1 MLRSDRPGRDS
12 HSRAGVASPISALL
26 LAAAIAATGLAGCGR
41 KGNDTA
47 KATSQTTAPT
57 SAQSAQS
64 VAIPSCPCSY
74 DPAAGDKSVP
84 PELGG
89 PGFTGEGW
97 QTATEIPAMGRL
109 DAPKGGM
116 ATQVLYDWPATL
128 RQAGSGWNDYFNYMV
143 NSMSY
148 ESLLQVHPVTLEFIP
163 GLATHWQISDDK
175 MTYRFRIN
183 PKARWSD
190 GREVTAEDVLA
201 TIKLKT
207 DPGIQDPSALI
218 TFSKM
223 EKPRAISKYI
233 VEVKAK
239 ELNWRNF
246 LYFAGTSIFPAHE
259 IGNID
264 GKTYLDKYQFKYT
277 AVSGPYEVKPEDI
290 LKGVSITLTRRQ
302 DYWGKD
308 ECFSRGLWN
317 LDQVKFV
324 VVKDENLAFEKLKKG
339 EIDIFQVPKAQW
351 WAEEVDKIDGVQRGL
366 IQKRKVFTDAPIGVA
381 GLAVNTRRPPLDDLR
396 IRKALCHLLNRELMI
411 EKLYFNE
418 YSITYSYYQGGIY
431 QNPNNKPLLYDP
443 DTAVK
448 LLAEAG
454 WSTRGSDGYLVKDG
468 KRLEFTVQYE
478 SQLSER
484 SLTIFQEDCERAGI
498 KLNLQILNRSTVWKN
513 MMDRQF
519 ELTSINWGALVFPNP
534 ESSFSSKLADQKDN
548 NNLTGFKDPRVDS
561 LCTLYDRAFDI
572 QERIHLI
579 QQIDG
584 IIYEQHPYVL
594 EWYLPSQRFLYWN
607 KFGQPDWYITRTGDY
622 DTVLFSWWVDPERE
636 KTVTTGKTDPKVTM
650 PKGETEVHFW
660 ENYKRQV
667 EQKTAAL

>member
-1 MLRSDRPGRDS
+1 MPRAARHPRPRP
-12 HSRAGVASPISALL
+12 HPPSPVLVGL
-26 LAAAIAATGLAGCGR
+26 VLAAAGLGLGVEGCG
-41 KGNDTA
+41 KSKPENGDAPKSVET
-47 KATSQTTAPT
+47 TTAA
-57 SAQSAQS
+57 SANLT
-64 VAIPSCPCSY
+64 IPNCPCAF
-74 DPAAGDKSVP
+74 DPAAGDPSVP
-84 PELGG
+84 AEMGG

-97 QTATEIPAMGRL
+97 QTASQVQAMGRL

-116 ATQVLYDWPATL
+116 ATQVFYDWPATL
-128 RQAGSGWNDYFNYMV
+128 RQAGTGWNDYFNYMV
-143 NSMSY
+143 ASMSY
-148 ESLLQVHPVTLEFIP
+148 ESLLQVHPVTLEFMP
-163 GLATHWQISDDK
+163 MLATHWQISDDK

-190 GREVTAEDVLA
+190 GREVTAEDVVA

-207 DPGIQDPSALI
+207 DPGIQDPSAMI

-239 ELNWRNF
+239 EMNWRNF

-259 IGNID
+259 IGVID

-277 AVSGPYEVKPEDI
+277 AVSGAYEVRPEDI
-290 LKGVSITLTRRQ
+290 VKGVSITLTRRT

-324 VVKDENLAFEKLKKG
+324 VVKDDNLAFEKLKKG

-366 IQKRKVFTDAPIGVA
+366 IQKRKVFTDAPIGIA
-381 GLAVNTRRPPLDDLR
+381 GIAVNTRRPPLDDLR
-396 IRKALCHLLNRELMI
+396 LRKALCHLLNRELMI

-418 YSITYSYYQGGIY
+418 YSLTYSYYQGGIY

-443 DTAVK
+443 DKAVT

-454 WSTRGSDGYLVKDG
+454 WTQRDPEGYLVKNG
-468 KRLEFTVQYE
+468 KRLEFSIQYE
-478 SQLSER
+478 TQLSER
-484 SLTIFQEDCERAGI
+484 SLTIFQEDCQRAGI
-498 KLNLQILNRSTVWKN
+498 KINLELVNRSTRWKN
-513 MMDRQF
+513 LMDRKY
-519 ELTSINWGALVFPNP
+519 ELTSTNWGALVFPNP
-534 ESSFSSKLADQKDN
+534 ESSFSSKLADKNDN
-548 NNLTGFKDPRVDS
+548 NNITGYKNPQVDS
-561 LCTLYDRAFDI
+561 LCTLYDRSFDV
-572 QERIHLI
+572 QDRIRLI
-579 QQIDG
+579 QAIDG
-584 IIYEQHPYVL
+584 LVYEQHPYIL

-607 KFGQPDWYITRTGDY
+607 KFGQPDWYIARTGDY
-622 DTVLFSWWVDPERE
+622 DTVLFSWWVDPERD
-636 KTVTTGKTDPKVTM
+636 KTVLAGKSDPKVTM

-660 ENYKRQV
+660 EAYKRQV
-667 EQKTAAL
+667 ESATAAD